1 MSKIKIEIAVGILFI
16 IGMLI
21 LGYFTILMKNEIYD
35 EKEYT
40 HIEISFPE
48 ANGMKKGDAVTI
60 LGVSSGQIEDVILDG
75 NAVLIKAK
83 IFNKTTLY
91 ENYTVK
97 IRAEGALGDKYLDIK
112 PGVAFDENR
121 TYAVVDMSRRL
132 TGTKSGDLLAAIED
146 LLAKN
151 ENALSD
157 SLDNINEI
165 TGNFKESVNNMNDIT
180 KNIKDVTDKINRGEG
195 SIGKLLSNDDTINQ
209 ADELIAEVRETIEDA
224 REQAP
229 VTSFIRAA
237 LTAF

>member
-1 MSKIKIEIAVGILFI
+1 MSKLKIEVAVGILFLL
-16 IGMLI
+16 GMFI
-21 LGYFTILMKNEIYD
+21 LGYFTILMKDEIYD
-35 EKEYT
+35 EKDYH
-40 HIEISFPE
+40 HIEVEFPE
-48 ANGMKKGDAVTI
+48 ANGIKKGDSVTI
-60 LGVSSGQIEDVILDG
+60 LGVHSGQIEDVILEE
-75 NAVLIKAK
+75 NLVIIKAK
-83 IFNKTTLY
+83 IFNKPALY

-112 PGVAFDENR
+112 PGIAFDEER
-121 TYAVVDMSRRL
+121 SYAVVDINKRL

-157 SLDNINEI
+157 SFNNI
-165 TGNFKESVNNMNDIT
+165 NDIT
-180 KNIKDVTDKINRGEG
+180 SNLKETVNNLNNITRDVKDVTAKINRGEG
-195 SIGKLLSNDDTINQ
+195 TLGKLLSEDTTLNQ
-209 ADELIAEVRETIEDA
+209 ADELLAEVKETIEDA